1 MGWTFVYLMLILK
14 IPIVALLTIVWWAIR
29 STPEESEPV
38 RDEGGGGTKV
48 PPRQP
53 RHPRPVRPRRPRRRP
68 PRRRPARPPRA
79 PPAPPPGRGG
89 AGPPRPPAARIAHR
103 ARTSAAGASI

>member
-53 RHPRPVRPRRPRRRP
+53 RHPRPVRPRQPRRRP
-68 PRRRPARPPRA
+68 PVPGRPRKPRRGPHGAPLPLPPPRVRTVVA
-79 PPAPPPGRGG
+79 
-89 AGPPRPPAARIAHR
+89 R
-103 ARTSAAGASI
+103 ARRSDRA

>member
-53 RHPRPVRPRRPRRRP
+53 RHPRPGPPPQPPPRRAPPRRPRRAPHGAPLPLPP
-68 PRRRPARPPRA
+68 PRVRTVVA
-79 PPAPPPGRGG
+79 
-89 AGPPRPPAARIAHR
+89 R
-103 ARTSAAGASI
+103 ARRSDRA